1 MARYHKS
8 ITKGWLRPFDIGT
21 LWHCYRYRC
30 YCWPAIHNF
39 DDGIWDVRTIPTKIT
54 PEADILITIT
64 ISTRGPP
71 WYYHLLSRIFRFLPI
86 VYQIESKSKLKP
98 RGSSNDR
105 FGSNTGAVLLLEI
118 IYGMLMLWR
127 WYEKKKDAN
136 QRTEISLTW
145 NACNT
150 RSLETNFISHV
161 EQNDEI

>member
-1 MARYHKS
+1 MAWSWMIMMWRNAIEEQNSGKRKKGGKQLRHFWRAFRKFELMIRKCVLLSIYHHKQS
-8 ITKGWLRPFDIGT
+8 YDNIP
-21 LWHCYRYRC
+21 
-30 YCWPAIHNF
+30 YCN
-39 DDGIWDVRTIPTKIT
+39 
-54 PEADILITIT
+54 
-64 ISTRGPP
+64 
-71 WYYHLLSRIFRFLPI
+71 YHLLSRIFRFLPI

-118 IYGMLMLWR
+118 IYGMIMLWR